1 VDGQATVDSA
11 ESLSSFFL
19 TLDATDEV
27 AAASLLQATNDEHLA
42 GSEHSMGTGI
52 AAIAAEAAAEVLTK
66 AIPQKLA
73 VQSYLQPHVIT
84 SDKTVL
90 NPVIGGASSVL
101 LRRFVLKLIIL
112 PRQARDKHRES
123 RETRGR
129 FLQGWPENAALSP
142 QQVASSSWMCGTTAS
157 DPVRNT
163 ASYGPLAFICLDRL
177 RTHIRSNL
185 KNATCCFRLHVGE
198 AIVTVTI
205 PMEIYEVRHCPAIS
219 LTEKRNR

>member
-112 PRQARDKHRES
+112 PRQARDKHREKS
-123 RETRGR
+123 RNKRTFSAGIARKG
-129 FLQGWPENAALSP
+129 GTITSTGG
-142 QQVASSSWMCGTTAS
+142 QQQL
-157 DPVRNT
+157 DVR
-163 ASYGPLAFICLDRL
+163 Y
-177 RTHIRSNL
+177 
-185 KNATCCFRLHVGE
+185 
-198 AIVTVTI
+198 
-205 PMEIYEVRHCPAIS
+205 HCQRPGA
-219 LTEKRNR
+219 KHR

>member
-101 LRRFVLKLIIL
+101 LRRFVLKLIITKTGSGQTSGKS
-112 PRQARDKHRES
+112 RNKRTFSAGIARKGGTITSTGGQQQLDVRYHCQRPGAKHR
-123 RETRGR
+123 
-129 FLQGWPENAALSP
+129 
-142 QQVASSSWMCGTTAS
+142 
-157 DPVRNT
+157 
-163 ASYGPLAFICLDRL
+163 
-177 RTHIRSNL
+177 
-185 KNATCCFRLHVGE
+185 
-198 AIVTVTI
+198 
-205 PMEIYEVRHCPAIS
+205 
-219 LTEKRNR
+219 

>member
-1 VDGQATVDSA
+1 MDGQATVDSA

-129 FLQGWPENAALSP
+129 FLQG
-142 QQVASSSWMCGTTAS
+142 
-157 DPVRNT
+157 
-163 ASYGPLAFICLDRL
+163 
-177 RTHIRSNL
+177 
-185 KNATCCFRLHVGE
+185 
-198 AIVTVTI
+198 
-205 PMEIYEVRHCPAIS
+205 
-219 LTEKRNR
+219 